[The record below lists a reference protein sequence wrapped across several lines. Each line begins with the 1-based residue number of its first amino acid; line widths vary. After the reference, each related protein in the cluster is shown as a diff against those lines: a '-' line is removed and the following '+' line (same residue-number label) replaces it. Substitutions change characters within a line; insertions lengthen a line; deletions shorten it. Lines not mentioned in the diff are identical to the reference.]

1 MYTVLTIVEKTE
13 DSYKKLATMSHVADG
28 NFNQVAIVEHC
39 LADIEMLDSVIT
51 YEQDVDVYLVEFP
64 LGKQE
69 YYKVIDN
76 ASFAI
81 RDSHDLDE
89 IMMEYIRLVRSG
101 EVDDRLD
108 DADFALEFIEKIVD
122 AFGSNQGGDIEVHS
136 TLMESIND

>member
-1 MYTVLTIVEKTE
+1 MYTVLTIVERTG
-13 DSYKKLATMSHVADG
+13 DSYKGLVTMSHVADG
-28 NFNQVAIVEHC
+28 TFNQVAIVEYC
-39 LADIEMLDSVIT
+39 LAGIEMLDSVIT
-51 YEQDVDVYLVEFP
+51 YEQDEDVYLVEFP

-81 RDSHDLDE
+81 RDSRDLDE

-108 DADFALEFIEKIVD
+108 DADFALEFIEKIAD

-136 TLMESIND
+136 ALMEII